1 MDTFRPF
8 STTHAAVLLL
18 FATTVTTL
26 VVLRRRRERGHPVRA
41 ARLDR
46 RLGIVAVLVWLFAT
60 FVQFFPR
67 YYDRTSSLPLQLC
80 DFTIIAVPLALFTGW
95 RPARAIVYFWGIGLS
110 TQGLITPDLNG
121 GPATMRFWFFWA
133 PHFVIVGGALYD
145 VAARGYRP
153 TWRDFR
159 VATVAGVVYAALV
172 LPFNLLT
179 DLNYGY
185 VGESAPG
192 QPSLVDALGPWPGR
206 VGVMLTL
213 GVVVMALLMV
223 PWEILRRRGA
233 TE

>member
-1 MDTFRPF
+1 
-8 STTHAAVLLL
+8 
-18 FATTVTTL
+18 
-26 VVLRRRRERGHPVRA
+26 
-41 ARLDR
+41 
-46 RLGIVAVLVWLFAT
+46 
-60 FVQFFPR
+60 
-67 YYDRTSSLPLQLC
+67 
-80 DFTIIAVPLALFTGW
+80 
-95 RPARAIVYFWGIGLS
+95 
-110 TQGLITPDLNG
+110 
-121 GPATMRFWFFWA
+121 MRFWFFWA
-133 PHFVIVGGALYD
+133 PHFVIVGGAVYD

-213 GVVVMALLMV
+213 GVVVMTLLMV

>member
-1 MDTFRPF
+1 V
-8 STTHAAVLLL
+8 HALVLLA
-18 FATTVTTL
+18 FVATTAGL
-26 VVLRRRRERGHPVRA
+26 VARRRRLGRMGADVA
-41 ARLDR
+41 DRLDR

-60 FVQFFPR
+60 FVQFLPS

-80 DFTIIAVPLALFTGW
+80 DFTIVAVPLALCTGW

-110 TQGLITPDLNG
+110 TQGLITPDLDG

-133 PHFVIVGGALYD
+133 PHFVIVGAAVYD

-159 VATVAGVVYAALV
+159 VATVAGVVYVALV
-172 LPFNLLT
+172 LPFDLLA

-185 VGESAPG
+185 VGKSAPG

-206 VGVMLTL
+206 VGVMLVL

-223 PWEILRRRGA
+223 PWEIVRRRGA
-233 TE
+233 RE